1 MFKNKSYIGI
11 SFIILI
17 FGIYAIPRIID
28 RIQNNDIVKA
38 DRLDKIAESKGE
50 DKKLIKMGVAPKFEL
65 LNQDNVKISNETYL
79 GKVYIL
85 EFFFTTCPSICPK
98 MNLSMLEIEKT
109 FFGNPNF
116 GIVSI
121 TIDPEHDTP
130 KVLKAHR
137 ELLGVKSSNWNF
149 LTGDKTYIYNL
160 ANKGFNVYVGENSKV
175 NGNFEHSGLFALID
189 KKGNIRCRKDD
200 YNNPI
205 LYYDGLDKK
214 GVRNIQQDIAILLKE

>member
-11 SFIILI
+11 SFIILV
-17 FGIYAIPRIID
+17 FGIYAIPKIVD

-38 DRLDKIAESKGE
+38 DRLDKIGESKAD
-50 DKKLIKMGVAPKFEL
+50 DKKLIKMGEAPKFEL
-65 LNQDNVKISNETYL
+65 LNQDNIKISNETYL
-79 GKVYIL
+79 GKIYVL

-98 MNLSMLEIEKT
+98 MNQSMLEIEKT

-121 TIDPEHDTP
+121 TIDPVHDTP
-130 KVLKAHR
+130 TVLKAHR
-137 ELLGVKSSNWNF
+137 ESLGVKMSNWNF

-189 KKGNIRCRKDD
+189 KQGNIRCRKDD
-200 YNNPI
+200 YGNPV
-205 LYYDGLDKK
+205 LYYDGLDKI